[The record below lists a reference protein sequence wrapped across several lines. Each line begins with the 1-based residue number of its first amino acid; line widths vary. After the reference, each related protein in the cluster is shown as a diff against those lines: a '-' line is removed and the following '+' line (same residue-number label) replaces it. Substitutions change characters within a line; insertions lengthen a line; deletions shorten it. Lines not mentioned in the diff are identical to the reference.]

1 MLWASIKGFE
11 MDLNHGEGWED
22 RGCRDGIGA
31 LGEGNRMGGWVPIL
45 NGLIMAMG
53 IQYCSHDKNCNG
65 YQSHTAMAIDGT
77 YAKEEFTYE
86 I

>member
-31 LGEGNRMGGWVPIL
+31 LGEGNRMGGWVPVFVVGANSLTGIMNNKNDRPAHIH
-45 NGLIMAMG
+45 NGP
-53 IQYCSHDKNCNG
+53 
-65 YQSHTAMAIDGT
+65 
-77 YAKEEFTYE
+77 
-86 I
+86 